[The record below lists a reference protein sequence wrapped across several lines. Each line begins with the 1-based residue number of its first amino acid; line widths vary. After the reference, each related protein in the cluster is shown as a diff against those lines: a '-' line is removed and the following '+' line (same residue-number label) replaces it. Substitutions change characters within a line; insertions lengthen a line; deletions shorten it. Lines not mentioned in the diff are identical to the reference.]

1 MTETKAKSKPV
12 KTAVKKPVVHK
23 AVAKPIVHK
32 AVAAGK
38 YIEAMGKRKT
48 AAARVRL
55 FDGGKGVI
63 TVNDM
68 PLVEYFKTPLAQ
80 MVIREPLKGT
90 SLEEQFDFTVH
101 VRGGGKQG
109 QAEAVRHGIARTLL
123 IFNEELRSVLKSQR
137 WLTRDARKKERKKPG
152 LKRARRAPQWSKR

>member
-48 AAARVRL
+48 AAARSFWALINPKRRL
-55 FDGGKGVI
+55 NI
-63 TVNDM
+63 
-68 PLVEYFKTPLAQ
+68 
-80 MVIREPLKGT
+80 
-90 SLEEQFDFTVH
+90 
-101 VRGGGKQG
+101 
-109 QAEAVRHGIARTLL
+109 
-123 IFNEELRSVLKSQR
+123 
-137 WLTRDARKKERKKPG
+137 
-152 LKRARRAPQWSKR
+152 

>member
-1 MTETKAKSKPV
+1 MTETKAK
-12 KTAVKKPVVHK
+12 TVKKTTKVAPK
-23 AVAKPIVHK
+23 AKEKETA
-32 AVAAGK
+32 AVSRV
-38 YIEAMGKRKT
+38 YIQATGKRKT

-55 FDGGKGVI
+55 FKNGKGHI

-68 PLVEYFKTPLAQ
+68 PMAEYFRTPLMQ
-80 MVIREPLKGT
+80 MVVVEALKGVAMET
-90 SLEEQFDFTVH
+90 NFDITVK

-123 IFNEELRSVLKSQR
+123 EFNQELRPVLKAQR
-137 WLTRDARKKERKKPG
+137 LLTRDSRAKERKKPG